1 MHINWHKWSI
11 HHIAH
16 FFPLLAVVFLAVAL
30 AAGLAAFALV
40 AVFLGAGTL
49 AYFLTAASFF
59 AGFAAAFLGAFE
71 IFLVLD
77 WAAGFLATVFFGA
90 GVAAGLARDELLS
103 FAA

>member
-1 MHINWHKWSI
+1 M
-11 HHIAH
+11 
-16 FFPLLAVVFLAVAL
+16 AVAL

-40 AVFLGAGTL
+40 AVFLGAGPL
-49 AYFLTAASFF
+49 AYFLTSASFF
-59 AGFAAAFLGAFE
+59 AGFAAALAAAFLGAFE

-90 GVAAGLARDELLS
+90 GVAAGFALDELLS